1 MSKCSQCRFREQ
13 CSEIE
18 QELSCEQVLALLD
31 TPSEEEIS
39 NSEGE

>member
-1 MSKCSQCRFREQ
+1 MAKCCDCPYREA

-31 TPSEEEIS
+31 RPSEEEIN
-39 NSEGE
+39 NSKGE